1 MGSIIS
7 GISLTCFGASYGVAW
22 GLELAK
28 FFLQSGVRRLLM
40 LAFVLAGLLAHTL
53 YLGYRW
59 VEYSAT
65 PLSSSFDWCLVAAW
79 LLVAAYLYLSYYYPR
94 APLGLYMFP
103 LALALVV
110 AAAFADPRP
119 IAAGDASR
127 AWGAVHGIA
136 LLVGTLA
143 VMVGF
148 VAGLMYLVQSY
159 RLKHKRPP
167 APGFRLPSLEWLEKV
182 NSRVIILSA
191 LLVGIG
197 FLAGIILNVLQRGG
211 GALPWSDPV
220 IWSSA
225 LMFAWLVTAAVF
237 NVVYRPSRRGRKV
250 AYLTVVSFGFLVV
263 ALVMFLLVDSG
274 HGGGRREDAEVR
286 DQRAEVRGWGLG
298 VRGSGATAWLSSS
311 VGRRT
316 KRPRPADAEGVA
328 QFSPGQRP
336 GETVPHVT
344 LSPVRA
350 QLWDTRCSAL
360 AGLTHPSR
368 PSVPGRCPGLA
379 CFTPAAWH
387 GGRS

>member
-28 FFLQSGVRRLLM
+28 FYLQSGVRRLLM
-40 LAFVLAGLLAHTL
+40 LVFVLAGLLAHTL
-53 YLGYRW
+53 YLGYRA

-94 APLGLYMFP
+94 APLGLYMLP

-119 IAAGDASR
+119 ISAGDASR

-136 LLVGTLA
+136 LLAGTLA

-148 VAGLMYLVQSY
+148 AAGLMYLVQSY
-159 RLKHKRPP
+159 RLKHKQPP

-191 LLVGIG
+191 LLVGVG
-197 FLAGIILNVLQRGG
+197 FLAGIILNLLERAG

-237 NVVYRPSRRGRKV
+237 NVVYRPARRGRKV

-263 ALVMFLLVDSG
+263 ALTMFLLVDTG
-274 HGGGRREDAEVR
+274 HGKRPRDAAAVPSSIS
-286 DQRAEVRGWGLG
+286 ACHAHACV
-298 VRGSGATAWLSSS
+298 SMPGATACLPGSTRCLAGP
-311 VGRRT
+311 V
-316 KRPRPADAEGVA
+316 PRVA
-328 QFSPGQRP
+328 CPP
-336 GETVPHVT
+336 V
-344 LSPVRA
+344 LSPLRDKPAV
-350 QLWDTRCSAL
+350 TPHSPPSASTAGPPGTML
-360 AGLTHPSR
+360 ALREHA
-368 PSVPGRCPGLA
+368 GR
-379 CFTPAAWH
+379 

>member
-22 GLELAK
+22 ALEVAK
-28 FFLQSGVRRLLM
+28 VYLRSRARRFLM
-40 LAFVLAGLLAHTL
+40 LGFVLAGLLAHTL
-53 YLGYRW
+53 YLGYRV

-79 LLVAAYLYLSYYYPR
+79 LLVAAYLYLAFYYPR
-94 APLGLYMFP
+94 APLGLYMLP
-103 LALALVV
+103 LAVALVV

-119 IAAGDASR
+119 IAAGEASR

-148 VAGLMYLVQSY
+148 AAGLMYLVQSY

-191 LLVGIG
+191 LLVGVG
-197 FLAGIILNVLQRGG
+197 FVAGIILNLLERGGG

-225 LMFAWLVTAAVF
+225 LMFAWLATAAAF
-237 NVVYRPSRRGRKV
+237 NVVYRPARRGRKV

-263 ALVMFLLVDSG
+263 ALSMFLLVDSG
-274 HGGGRREDAEVR
+274 HGGRRRE
-286 DQRAEVRGWGLG
+286 
-298 VRGSGATAWLSSS
+298 GAAGDL
-311 VGRRT
+311 
-316 KRPRPADAEGVA
+316 
-328 QFSPGQRP
+328 
-336 GETVPHVT
+336 
-344 LSPVRA
+344 
-350 QLWDTRCSAL
+350 SAL
-360 AGLTHPSR
+360 PYAGCHAHARVSM
-368 PSVPGRCPGLA
+368 LA
-379 CFTPAAWH
+379 KREHDTLESAAQ

>member
-7 GISLTCFGASYGVAW
+7 GITLTCFGASYGVAW
-22 GLELAK
+22 ALELAR

-40 LAFVLAGLLAHTL
+40 LAFVVAGLLAHTL
-53 YLGYRW
+53 YLGYRA

-94 APLGLYMFP
+94 APLGLYIFP
-103 LALALVV
+103 MALALVV

-119 IAAGDASR
+119 ISAGDALR

-136 LLVGTLA
+136 LLAGTLA

-148 VAGLMYLVQSY
+148 AAGLMYLVQSY
-159 RLKHKRPP
+159 HLKHKQAP

-197 FLAGIILNVLQRGG
+197 FVAGIILNLVERSG

-225 LMFAWLVTAAVF
+225 LMLAWLVTAAVF
-237 NVVYRPSRRGRKV
+237 NVVYRPARRGRKV

-263 ALVMFLLVDSG
+263 ALAMFLLVDTG
-274 HGGGRREDAEVR
+274 HGRSREGDVSRVGGHAHALSRVVPCSRVREHAC
-286 DQRAEVRGWGLG
+286 RGANI
-298 VRGSGATAWLSSS
+298 ATHCVSML
-311 VGRRT
+311 
-316 KRPRPADAEGVA
+316 A
-328 QFSPGQRP
+328 QGQVWHP
-336 GETVPHVT
+336 VVVT
-344 LSPVRA
+344 LSGSSSLP
-350 QLWDTRCSAL
+350 
-360 AGLTHPSR
+360 
-368 PSVPGRCPGLA
+368 
-379 CFTPAAWH
+379 PAASRLFP